1 MGRWVAAAIVLVW
14 VACVPAPPTSP
25 FPERLRGTMAADSA
39 VQVIA
44 AALRAERLP
53 IDGESVAAA
62 QRVVLST
69 FTVRQGGLGEST
81 VRLRF
86 RVTGDGDQLNVSFE
100 AEAQER
106 RRVIEVG
113 VEDPREPRRLA
124 GPHVINPNDREVIG
138 KVESLLKRL
147 ATAGLRAAG
156 GPAG

>member
-1 MGRWVAAAIVLVW
+1 MGRLVAAAIVLVW

-25 FPERLRGTMAADSA
+25 FPERLRGAMAADSA

-62 QRVVLST
+62 QRVVIST
-69 FTVRQGGLGEST
+69 FTVRPGGLGEST
-81 VRLRF
+81 IRLRF
-86 RVTGDGDQLNVSFE
+86 RVSGDGDQLTVAFE

-124 GPHVINPNDREVIG
+124 GPHVVNPNDREVIG
-138 KVESLLKRL
+138 KVESLLRRL
-147 ATAGLRAAG
+147 AASGLHADSQ
-156 GPAG
+156 PE